1 MVVARDV
8 CWTDVAVSFLSR
20 SAAYPG
26 EAPRA
31 VTVVET
37 HLSFVFLTDARAY
50 KLKKAAV
57 HDGLDLRP
65 LEARRRNAEV
75 EVRLNRRLAPDV
87 YLGVA
92 PLVRDAGGLA
102 LGAVREPGG
111 AGDDAGDETV
121 DWLVVM
127 RRLPADAM
135 LDRRIRDGRVDE
147 AEVRAFARRLVAFHA
162 RAERADRSG
171 AEHRAFL
178 ARGLAGDR
186 RELARPAFG
195 LDRARVERVTA
206 DVADR
211 LEALGPVIEAR
222 AAAGRLVEG
231 HGDLRPEHVV
241 LGPAAAV
248 IDCLEFDRALRLVDP
263 ADEVAY
269 LALECERLG
278 APAVGR
284 WVIDEYRA
292 AGDPLPPEL
301 LGLYR
306 GYRACRRA
314 TLAAWHLLDPRADV
328 ARWRGRAAEYL
339 ALAA

>member
-1 MVVARDV
+1 M
-8 CWTDVAVSFLSR
+8 AVSFLSR
-20 SAAYPG
+20 PAAYPR
-26 EAPRA
+26 EAPRE

-65 LEARRRNAEV
+65 LEARRRNAEA

-92 PLVRDAGGLA
+92 PLVRDAAGRLA

-111 AGDDAGDETV
+111 AGDDAV

-135 LDRRIRDGRVDE
+135 LDQRIRDGRVDE
-147 AEVRAFARRLVAFHA
+147 AEVRAFARRLAAFHA

-171 AEHRAFL
+171 REHRAFL

-186 RELARPAFG
+186 RELSRPAFG
-195 LDRARVERVTA
+195 LDRGQVERVTA
-206 DVADR
+206 AVAAR

-241 LGPAAAV
+241 LGPDAAV
-248 IDCLEFDRALRLVDP
+248 IDCLEFERALRLVDP

-284 WVIDEYRA
+284 WVTDEYRA

-314 TLAAWHLLDPRADV
+314 TLAAWHLLDPRAD
-328 ARWRGRAAEYL
+328 AEKWRGRAAEYL